1 MRTRFSVM
9 SIFSPR
15 QNNKMVTE
23 NTVGDSTAQNVNA
36 SFKGGIFEKVTD
48 KNNSINFNFLKKEEV
63 SVNTSKENNCV
74 LER

>member
-1 MRTRFSVM
+1 MRTRFSGM

-23 NTVGDSTAQNVNA
+23 NTVRDSTARNVNA
-36 SFKGGIFEKVTD
+36 SFKGGIFEKVID

>member
-1 MRTRFSVM
+1 
-9 SIFSPR
+9 
-15 QNNKMVTE
+15 MVTE
-23 NTVGDSTAQNVNA
+23 NAVRDSTARNVNA
-36 SFKGGIFEKVTD
+36 SFKGGIFEKVID